1 MKKIIVINEI
11 GKNCITA
18 SDGQKIYKLIFPLL
32 HKEQMVELDFNGVEI
47 IASPFF
53 NAAIGYLIKDIS
65 NEKLNELLNIS
76 NLIPTGKEV
85 LKKVIENSKR
95 YYLNGENNIRKILD
109 EALINLEEE
118 EN

>member
-1 MKKIIVINEI
+1 MKKILVRSEI

-18 SDGQKIYKLIFPLL
+18 SDGQKIYELIFPLL
-32 HKEQMVELDFNGVEI
+32 RKDQMIELDFSGVDI

-53 NAAIGYLIKDIS
+53 NAAIGYLLKDIS
-65 NEKLNELLNIS
+65 NEKLNELLTIS
-76 NLIPTGKEV
+76 KLIPTGREV

-109 EALINLEEE
+109 EALSNLQEE